1 MNADVAERL
10 VRFQQPE
17 KTLTYLGGLDDTRV
31 AGLFGLDVAA
41 YRDLVEGCEAAVRRA
56 ASDMLADPVVAGQVD
71 RLPFR
76 PGQHVVAIGESTT
89 ADRLSWFE
97 ILRHLLTARRPADAV
112 RLTNLAVTGCT
123 TTQALAQLP
132 ALSYHRPDWV
142 LCMLGGN
149 DVQRLGPGHGPTLVS
164 PSESRRNLLALR
176 DLATRRTGA
185 RWVWLTP
192 SAVDEGRIAAYPH
205 FQRAHLSWFNSDI
218 DHLAEHLDAQPEPT
232 VDTRLATRIDS
243 GARADGSPHL
253 DDGLHL
259 TLAGQRAVAGAFL
272 RTLAE

>member
-1 MNADVAERL
+1 MNAGVAERL

-17 KTLTYLGGLDDTRV
+17 KTLTYLGGLDDARI
-31 AGLFGLDVAA
+31 AALFGLDDSA
-41 YRDLVEGCEAAVRRA
+41 YRDLVEGCEAAVREVA
-56 ASDMLADPVVAGQVD
+56 ADMLADPAVAGQVD

-76 PGQHVVAIGESTT
+76 PGQRVVAIGESTT

-97 ILRHLLTARRPADAV
+97 ILRHLLALRRPADAV
-112 RLTNLAVTGCT
+112 TLTNLAVTGCS
-123 TTQALAQLP
+123 TTQALTQLP

-149 DVQRLGPGHGPTLVS
+149 DVQRLGPGDGTTLVS
-164 PSESRRNLLALR
+164 PSETRRNLVALR
-176 DLATRRTGA
+176 DLATRRVAA

-192 SAVDEGRIAAYPH
+192 SAVDEDRVAAYPH
-205 FQRAHLSWFNSDI
+205 FQRAHLSWANGDI
-218 DHLAEHLDAQPEPT
+218 DHIAEHLNAQPEPT
-232 VDTRLATRIDS
+232 VDTRAAS
-243 GARADGSPHL
+243 AARADDSPHL

-272 RTLAE
+272 RTLAD

>member
-1 MNADVAERL
+1 MNAAVAERL

-17 KTLTYLGGLDDTRV
+17 KALTYLGGLDDTRI
-31 AGLFGLDVAA
+31 AALFGLDTAA
-41 YRDLVEGCEAAVRRA
+41 YHDLVEGCEAAVRQV
-56 ASDMLADPVVAGQVD
+56 ASDMLADPVIAGQVD

-97 ILRHLLTARRPADAV
+97 ILRQLLASRRPADAV

-149 DVQRLGPGHGPTLVS
+149 DVQRLGSDHGPTLVS
-164 PSESRRNLLALR
+164 PSESLRNLLALR
-176 DLATRRTGA
+176 DLAVRRTEA

-192 SAVDEGRIAAYPH
+192 SAVDEGRTAAYPH
-205 FQRAHLSWFNSDI
+205 FQRARLRWFNSDL
-218 DHLAEHLDAQPEPT
+218 DHIAEHLNAQPEPT
-232 VDTRLATRIDS
+232 VDTRAAS
-243 GARADGSPHL
+243 GARADDSPHL

-272 RTLAE
+272 RTLTE